1 MRAAFGVKMRKSQR
15 EHFSTAV
22 PQQADVVLNA
32 ANGSFVPHPDSCAA
46 TKSGSFNADD
56 PAIALNRYAVE
67 HRGEEPLVSE
77 PAVID
82 LLPSTVSTDG
92 CKSGIQLGYKLRALT
107 F

>member
-1 MRAAFGVKMRKSQR
+1 MAGSYGAHVPV
-15 EHFSTAV
+15 EEPSTASGT
-22 PQQADVVLNA
+22 N
-32 ANGSFVPHPDSCAA
+32 SCTA
-46 TKSGSFNADD
+46 TKSGSFNGAD

-67 HRGEEPLVSE
+67 RRGDEPLVSE

>member
-1 MRAAFGVKMRKSQR
+1 MSGSGPDSVIPLMSFCT
-15 EHFSTAV
+15 TALLPKAEV
-22 PQQADVVLNA
+22 RPRSCYVA
-32 ANGSFVPHPDSCAA
+32 FVPHPDSCAA
-46 TKSGSFNADD
+46 TKSGSFNGAD

-67 HRGEEPLVSE
+67 HRGDEQLVSE